1 MAPVLLFRRYGC
13 FLFKGC
19 QFFPAI
25 FCAIR
30 TYLWQ
35 NGPEDRSEGLSF
47 ARALVRNHT
56 KEKNFMSS
64 AILLLSKLLGEG
76 SLLKLLLFL
85 LKFAK

>member
-1 MAPVLLFRRYGC
+1 MGAFC
-13 FLFKGC
+13 FGGF

-25 FCAIR
+25 FCAAR

-56 KEKNFMSS
+56 KEKNFMLS

>member
-13 FLFKGC
+13 FLFKGF

-25 FCAIR
+25 FCAAR

-35 NGPEDRSEGLSF
+35 NGPEDRSEGLPF
-47 ARALVRNHT
+47 ALALVRNHT
-56 KEKNFMSS
+56 KEKNFMLS

>member
-1 MAPVLLFRRYGC
+1 MAPVLLFGGTGAFC
-13 FLFKGC
+13 FRGF

-25 FCAIR
+25 FCAAR

-47 ARALVRNHT
+47 ARALGRNHT
-56 KEKNFMSS
+56 KEKNFMLS

>member
-1 MAPVLLFRRYGC
+1 MLFVLEAANF
-13 FLFKGC
+13 FL
-19 QFFPAI
+19 AI
-25 FCAIR
+25 FCAAR

-47 ARALVRNHT
+47 ARALVRNHA
-56 KEKNFMSS
+56 KEKNFMLS

-76 SLLKLLLFL
+76 SLLKLLMFL

>member
-1 MAPVLLFRRYGC
+1 MAPVLFFRRYGC

-25 FCAIR
+25 FCAAR

-47 ARALVRNHT
+47 ARALGRNHT
-56 KEKNFMSS
+56 KEKNFMLS